1 MSDKTSGFIEIV
13 LAMDLSL
20 TSPGFA
26 VLGLTPEGAPIL
38 LDKSVVKTKGRS
50 HGAKLGEIVEEVIH
64 YISTYEP
71 EHIVREKSFSRFPA
85 ATQAIYKVNGAVDYT
100 VYGYCNIYNTPEVS
114 HEISVS
120 SVKKL
125 VTGNGRASKEDV
137 AEDVFKWLRID
148 NKDDFY
154 TRGGKLIDDLTDAC
168 GVGIAYYVEK
178 GLIG

>member
-38 LDKSVVKTKGRS
+38 LEKSVVKTNAKHR
-50 HGAKLGEIVEEVIH
+50 HGQRLETIASEIERLINV
-64 YISTYEP
+64 YQP
-71 EHIVREKSFSRFPA
+71 LHIVREKGFSRFPA
-85 ATQAIYKVNGAVDYT
+85 VTQTLSKVVGISDLSAHTLADKDV
-100 VYGYCNIYNTPEVS
+100 